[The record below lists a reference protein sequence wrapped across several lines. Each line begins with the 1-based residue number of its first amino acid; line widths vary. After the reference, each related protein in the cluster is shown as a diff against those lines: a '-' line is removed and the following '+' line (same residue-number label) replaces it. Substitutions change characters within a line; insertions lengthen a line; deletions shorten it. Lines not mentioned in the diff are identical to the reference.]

1 MSVVDIHYMHGG
13 YHTELGVAYRR
24 RSSDCRPGTIARVP
38 FGRAGDYT
46 VLGDVLLLLASEASF
61 YMTASVL
68 VVADGYSENGIA

>member
-1 MSVVDIHYMHGG
+1 VQSIFITCPAAITPSLASSTGVVAPIVAHG
-13 YHTELGVAYRR
+13 
-24 RSSDCRPGTIARVP
+24 RSSVP

-46 VLGDVLLLLASEASF
+46 VLGDVLLLFASEVSF